1 MATKKE
7 MDDLKRRFISA
18 ETEEERNEIGKEIS
32 AAIEQNAEEVAAI
45 TLSQLKE
52 TNERAQ
58 DELVRNRLKSV
69 LPAISLSYIAK
80 TYFNKS
86 RSWLNQRI
94 NGNTVNGVQ
103 AKFSQEE
110 LRTLDF
116 CTKRPF
122 GKTCRD
128 SRFIAFALLTISQ
141 KRNATPR
148 PNGRGVFCTYFTG
161 KLTLADIIFYIFSG
175 YFVNIC
181 PRPVSSQRGETP

>member
-45 TLSQLKE
+45 TLSQIKE

-80 TYFNKS
+80 T
-86 RSWLNQRI
+86 
-94 NGNTVNGVQ
+94 
-103 AKFSQEE
+103 
-110 LRTLDF
+110 
-116 CTKRPF
+116 
-122 GKTCRD
+122 
-128 SRFIAFALLTISQ
+128 RFIAFALLTISQ

-148 PNGRGVFCTYFTG
+148 PNGRGVFYTYFHRE
-161 KLTLADIIFYIFSG
+161 
-175 YFVNIC
+175 N
-181 PRPVSSQRGETP
+181 